1 MDLDGQIKLGHLL
14 FADRVCRKCGVE
26 KPLIEGFYKTKKGST
41 PSCYS
46 YVCKECT
53 KIRVLKS
60 RKLRKTKDI
69 WEYPDW

>member
-26 KPLIEGFYKTKKGST
+26 KSLIEGFYKTKKGST

-53 KIRVLKS
+53 IKRILDKR
-60 RKLRKTKDI
+60 RKQTPFID
-69 WEYPDW
+69 WSYPDW